1 MKSNVIV
8 ALLAG
13 GACMAS
19 VACGSKS
26 GNVEQTAVE
35 EKPKVT
41 TEVVHVEKVDQ
52 ISVFTGNVE
61 GYAVNNITP
70 QSSRRISRLL
80 VDVGDHV
87 TAGQVVAEM
96 DESSLAQAKSQLATD
111 KAAFER
117 ADELYK
123 FGGESKAAWEE
134 AKNTYELSQSN
145 YDNLL
150 ENTTLCSPIAGVV
163 TARNYDNGDMVGAEP
178 IFVIQQIRP
187 VKIIVTE
194 PIFVIQQIRPVKII
208 VNVSESL
215 YSYVKK
221 GMGVDVTL
229 DALPDRT
236 FEGKVSR
243 ITPAVDASTRTFPVE
258 IIVTNSDE
266 VVKPG
271 MYARVT
277 MNYGSRDNVVV
288 PDRAVV
294 KQMGSGDRY
303 IYVYQ
308 QDGTVKFQKVELG
321 RRMSDRYEITAGL
334 ADGDEI
340 VVKGQNAL
348 NNGVSVER
356 VNE

>member
-1 MKSNVIV
+1 MKSNVIK
-8 ALLAG
+8 ALLACG
-13 GACMAS
+13 VCMAS
-19 VACGSKS
+19 VACGSKG

-87 TAGQVVAEM
+87 KEGQVVAEM

-123 FGGESKAAWEE
+123 FGGESKATWEA
-134 AKNTYELSQSN
+134 AKNTYELSLSS
-145 YDNLL
+145 YENLL

-163 TARNYDNGDMVGAEP
+163 TARNYDNGDMVGS
-178 IFVIQQIRP
+178 
-187 VKIIVTE
+187 E

-243 ITPAVDASTRTFPVE
+243 ITPAVE

>member
-1 MKSNVIV
+1 MKSNVIK
-8 ALLAG
+8 ALLACG
-13 GACMAS
+13 VCMAS
-19 VACGSKS
+19 VACGSKG
-26 GNVEQTAVE
+26 GNVEQTVVE

-87 TAGQVVAEM
+87 KEGQVVAEM

-134 AKNTYELSQSN
+134 AKNEYELSQSN

-163 TARNYDNGDMVGAEP
+163 TARNYDNGDMVGA
-178 IFVIQQIRP
+178 
-187 VKIIVTE
+187 E

-271 MYARVT
+271 MYAL
-277 MNYGSRDNVVV
+277 SL
-288 PDRAVV
+288 
-294 KQMGSGDRY
+294 
-303 IYVYQ
+303 IH
-308 QDGTVKFQKVELG
+308 
-321 RRMSDRYEITAGL
+321 I
-334 ADGDEI
+334 
-340 VVKGQNAL
+340 
-348 NNGVSVER
+348 
-356 VNE
+356 